1 MSEKTMKVIIH
12 TCIAAF
18 MMCVFGAIF
27 GTYSEMANLYFNA
40 NSQLQEQKQLV
51 KQKDAEIE
59 RLHSRITELESESL
73 TSLGVFQITAYGRD
87 CDGCTGITK
96 TGNAPVIGKTVAV
109 DPEVIPLGS
118 TIIIDG
124 HEYIA
129 EDIGGAIKG
138 NMIDMYVGTEELSK
152 FYGVKYKEVF
162 MKEENRK

>member
-59 RLHSRITELESESL
+59 RLNSRIAELEGNTL

-87 CDGCTGITK
+87 CEGCTGITK
-96 TGNAPVIGKTVAV
+96 LGNAPVIGRTVAV

-124 HEYIA
+124 QEYIA
-129 EDIGGAIKG
+129 DDIGGAIKG
-138 NMIDMYVGTEELSK
+138 NKIDMYVGTEELSK